1 MLWSEVHLSPGN
13 SQIAWVLP
21 TAARRA
27 VGLVVDAH
35 ADTVLAAVG
44 VTDVAWG
51 LRVAVARQ
59 AVGLACKAHA
69 DTAFAAAVV
78 TDMTLRWRCWIST
91 LLLLTSPRRTLF
103 SASVVTHADT
113 SLATAVVTDVTLR
126 WRCWISTLLLLTS
139 PRRTLFSAS
148 VVTHADASLAT
159 AVVTD
164 VTLRWR
170 WWRWWR
176 WWRRRRRLLLRL
188 TRPWFARVGHA
199 ALALRA
205 TVGSVGVAGLYNS
218 MQRRWVEETHFRR
231 AGESQRE
238 QQPPHHKRKTG
249 IPMRQNHP
257 RQNKGLKGGCLERMP
272 QALH

>member
-78 TDMTLRWRCWIST
+78 TDM
-91 LLLLTSPRRTLF
+91 
-103 SASVVTHADT
+103 
-113 SLATAVVTDVTLR
+113 TLR